1 MTQVNL
7 LPSELRAREATRR
20 LTSVVVIVGV
30 LVLGLVGLFY
40 FFQVMNLS
48 RARDDLAAQEGVNR
62 QLQAQVNDLQRFQE
76 LQNQLEAKQAL
87 VESVS
92 VSEVS
97 WSSVLVDISQV
108 IPSDAYLT
116 SLTGSIAGATAT
128 PTPTP
133 TTGGTTLIGNISF
146 TGVVRETDPLAT
158 WLTRLEQ
165 VAGWENAWMTSAT
178 EQAPFSRI
186 YTFNSGVDLSV
197 EATTGQGKGLT

>member
-1 MTQVNL
+1 
-7 LPSELRAREATRR
+7 
-20 LTSVVVIVGV
+20 
-30 LVLGLVGLFY
+30 VLGLVGLFY

-87 VESVS
+87 VDSVS

-97 WSSVLVDISQV
+97 WSTVLVDISQV

-133 TTGGTTLIGNISF
+133 TAGGAALIGNISF

-165 VAGWENAWMTSAT
+165 VDGWENAWMTSAT

-197 EATTGQGKGLT
+197 DATTGQGKGLT

>member
-76 LQNQLEAKQAL
+76 LQNQLQAKQAL
-87 VESVS
+87 VNSVF
-92 VSEVS
+92 VGEVS
-97 WSSVLVDISQV
+97 WSTVLVDVSQV
-108 IPSDAYLT
+108 IPSEAYLT
-116 SLTGSIAGATAT
+116 NLTGSTAAET
-128 PTPTP
+128 ATP
-133 TTGGTTLIGNISF
+133 TTGGGTLIGNMSF
-146 TGVVRETDPLAT
+146 SGVVRGTDPLAT
-158 WLTRLEQ
+158 WLTRLDQ
-165 VAGWENAWMTSAT
+165 VDGWENAWMTSAT
-178 EQAPFSRI
+178 EQQPFSRV
-186 YTFNSGVDLSV
+186 YTFNSGLDLSLDA
-197 EATTGQGKGLT
+197 ATRRGRGLS

>member
-76 LQNQLEAKQAL
+76 LQNQLQAKQAL
-87 VESVS
+87 VNSVF
-92 VSEVS
+92 VGEVS
-97 WSSVLVDISQV
+97 WSNVLVDISRV
-108 IPSDAYLT
+108 IPSEAYLT
-116 SLTGSIAGATAT
+116 NLTGSTAAET
-128 PTPTP
+128 ATP
-133 TTGGTTLIGNISF
+133 TTGGATLIGNISF
-146 TGVVRETDPLAT
+146 TGVVRETGPLAS

-165 VAGWENAWMTSAT
+165 VDGWENAWMTSAA
-178 EQAPFSRI
+178 ENAPFSRV
-186 YTFNSGVDLSV
+186 YTFSSGIDLSL
-197 EATTGQGKGLT
+197 EAATTRGRGLT

>member
-30 LVLGLVGLFY
+30 IVLGLVGLFY

-48 RARDDLAAQEGVNR
+48 RAQDDLAAQEGVNQ

-76 LQNQLEAKQAL
+76 LQSQLEAKQAL
-87 VESVS
+87 VKSVF
-92 VSEVS
+92 VGEVS
-97 WSSVLVDISQV
+97 WSNVLVDISHV

-116 SLTGSIAGATAT
+116 SLTGLIAAPTA
-128 PTPTP
+128 TP
-133 TTGGTTLIGNISF
+133 TTGGSTLIGNISF
-146 TGVVRETDPLAT
+146 TGVVKETVPLAT

-165 VAGWENAWMTSAT
+165 VEGWENAWMTSAT
-178 EQAPFSRI
+178 ENAPFSRI
-186 YTFNSGVDLSV
+186 YTFNSGLDLSV
-197 EATTGQGKGLT
+197 DAATRRGKGLT

>member
-87 VESVS
+87 VDSVF
-92 VSEVS
+92 VGEVS
-97 WSSVLVDISQV
+97 WAGVLVDISQV

-128 PTPTP
+128 PTPT
-133 TTGGTTLIGNISF
+133 TGGGTLIGNMAF

-165 VAGWENAWMTSAT
+165 VDGWENAWMTSAT

-197 EATTGQGKGLT
+197 DATTRQGKGLT

>member
-62 QLQAQVNDLQRFQE
+62 QLQAQVDDLQRFQE
-76 LQNQLEAKQAL
+76 LQNQLEAKQGL
-87 VESVS
+87 VDSVFIG
-92 VSEVS
+92 EVS
-97 WSSVLVDISQV
+97 WSTVLVDVSQV

-116 SLTGSIAGATAT
+116 SLTGSISTAA
-128 PTPTP
+128 TPTP
-133 TTGGTTLIGNISF
+133 TTGGAILIGNMSF

-165 VAGWENAWMTSAT
+165 VDGWENAWMTSAT
-178 EQAPFSRI
+178 EQAPFSRV
-186 YTFNSGVDLSV
+186 YTFNSGLDLSLDA
-197 EATTGQGKGLT
+197 ATRRGRGLT

>member
-76 LQNQLEAKQAL
+76 LQNQLEAKQGL
-87 VESVS
+87 VDSVFLG
-92 VSEVS
+92 EVS
-97 WSSVLVDISQV
+97 WSTVLVDISQV

-116 SLTGSIAGATAT
+116 NLTGSISTAA
-128 PTPTP
+128 TPTP
-133 TTGGTTLIGNISF
+133 TTGGATLIGNISF

-165 VAGWENAWMTSAT
+165 VDGWENAWMTSAT
-178 EQAPFSRI
+178 EQAPFSRV
-186 YTFNSGVDLSV
+186 YTFNSGLDLSLDA
-197 EATTGQGKGLT
+197 ATRRGRGLT

>member
-87 VESVS
+87 VDSVS
-92 VSEVS
+92 VGEVS
-97 WSSVLVDISQV
+97 WSTVLVDISQV

-116 SLTGSIAGATAT
+116 GLTGSIAGAPA
-128 PTPTP
+128 TPTP
-133 TTGGTTLIGNISF
+133 TTGGATLIGNMSF
-146 TGVVRETDPLAT
+146 TGVVRGTDPLAT

-165 VAGWENAWMTSAT
+165 VDGWENAWMTSAT

-197 EATTGQGKGLT
+197 NATTRQGKGLT

>member
-48 RARDDLAAQEGVNR
+48 RARDDLAAQEGVNS

-87 VESVS
+87 VDSVS

-97 WSSVLVDISQV
+97 WSTVLVDISQV

-165 VAGWENAWMTSAT
+165 VDGWENAWMTSAT

>member
-76 LQNQLEAKQAL
+76 LQNELEAKQGL
-87 VESVS
+87 VDSVFIG
-92 VSEVS
+92 EVS
-97 WSSVLVDISQV
+97 WSTVLVDVSQV

-116 SLTGSIAGATAT
+116 SLTGSVA
-128 PTPTP
+128 PTTQTP
-133 TTGGTTLIGNISF
+133 TTGGGTLIGNMSF

-165 VAGWENAWMTSAT
+165 VDGWENAWMTSAT
-178 EQAPFSRI
+178 EQQPFSRV
-186 YTFNSGVDLSV
+186 YTFNSGLDLSLDA
-197 EATTGQGKGLT
+197 ATSRGRGLS